1 VWREIGPIGRVTVH
15 RSGKGKRPARTVD
28 SYLTRDGCGN
38 EVPVEAEPSQA
49 VLVSFERSRPA
60 TAVPAG
66 RLNRWT
72 ERSRVRGAV
81 TERRELGSKT
91 VPIGHVV
98 AHSSPHG
105 RGLARSMDS

>member
-1 VWREIGPIGRVTVH
+1 VWREIGPIGCVAVH

-28 SYLTRDGCGN
+28 SYLTRDGRGN
-38 EVPVEAEPSQA
+38 GVVVEAESSQA
-49 VLVSFERSRPA
+49 VLVSLERSRPA
-60 TAVPAG
+60 AAAPAG

-72 ERSRVRGAV
+72 KRSRVRGAV
-81 TERRELGSKT
+81 TERRELRSET

-105 RGLARSMDS
+105 TGLARSVDS